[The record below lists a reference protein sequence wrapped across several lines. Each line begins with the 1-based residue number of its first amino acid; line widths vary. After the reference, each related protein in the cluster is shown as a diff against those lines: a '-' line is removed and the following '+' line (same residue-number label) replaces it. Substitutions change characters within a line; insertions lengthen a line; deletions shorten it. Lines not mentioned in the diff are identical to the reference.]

1 MNEEFQEYVTF
12 SVTASDGRTVE
23 MAVMDEF
30 DFVQKHYVVGAVIE
44 DNTVK
49 EDGLYIYKAKI
60 KENDFTVEKITN
72 HVEYEKISRAYMEMD
87 ETTEE

>member
-30 DFVQKHYVVGAVIE
+30 DYEHKHYVVGAVIE

-49 EDGLYIYKAKI
+49 EDGLYIYRAKI

-87 ETTEE
+87 EMTEE

>member
-1 MNEEFQEYVTF
+1 
-12 SVTASDGRTVE
+12 

-30 DFVQKHYVVGAVIE
+30 DFEHKHYVVGAVIE

-49 EDGLYIYKAKI
+49 EDGLYIYRAKI

-87 ETTEE
+87 EMTEE